1 MTTIR
6 IYSQN
11 KPQKI
16 NGHYPMTVEAY
27 NISDGVKN
35 NSVWYSEVSTNDYN
49 LTRAELEKEGY
60 TAHPSS
66 VKEIE
71 SSIYTIFQETV

>member
-1 MTTIR
+1 MTTIK

-11 KPQKI
+11 KPSKI
-16 NGHYPMTVEAY
+16 NGYLETY
-27 NISDGVKN
+27 NISDGVKS
-35 NSVWYSEVSTNDYN
+35 NSVWYSEVSTKDYN

-66 VKEIE
+66 FKEIE
-71 SSIYTIFQETV
+71 SSVYTIFKETTL